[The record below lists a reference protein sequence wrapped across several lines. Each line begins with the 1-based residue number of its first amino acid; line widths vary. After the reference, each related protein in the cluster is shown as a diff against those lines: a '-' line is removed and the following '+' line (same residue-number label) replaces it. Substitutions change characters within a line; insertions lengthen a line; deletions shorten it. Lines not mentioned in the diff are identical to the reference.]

1 MKSANTK
8 NTQLRYIAYMRKST
22 EGDERQALSLGKQE
36 DAIKEAFPGL
46 NIIDWV
52 KESRSAFEAENRPA
66 FDNVL
71 ERIKNGEAD
80 GIVAWK
86 SNRLSRN
93 AFDAGKVVHYIN
105 IGIIKD
111 LKFARENF
119 ENTPDGIKNLQYAL
133 ADSRYYSASLA
144 IDVREGNDR
153 KRKLGWLPQASFSGY
168 KDDLNPLRY
177 EDGQPE
183 KITAVDEERFY
194 LLQKAWKL
202 FLTGEYSVP
211 AILEI
216 LNKQWGYRTRKT
228 PNGGGKPLSRQALY
242 KIFTN
247 VRYTGKIPD
256 PITGELLNGSYQP
269 MVSVDEFNL
278 TQQLLGR
285 RGKPRISEKKN
296 FIYKGIAICGE
307 CGCSI
312 TAEEHTKKSGRKYV
326 YYHCTH
332 KKKDYKC
339 KQPSIEEKELTNQ
352 LEEIFNGLTIR
363 KEFEEWG
370 LETIREM
377 NDEESNDREAL
388 LASQTKAIKDTE
400 AKANKLLDCLL
411 NGIITEEE
419 YTSKSEAIKAELK
432 RLKIEQGQTLENGN
446 DWRETM
452 RRTLNVLFN
461 GRDKFENGDVFAKR
475 EVLQSLGSNTILK
488 DGKISINTYKWLE
501 PIKNEYKNL
510 ESQFLEG
517 SNSDLQIKNA
527 SNEAV
532 RQQWRRVG
540 DSNSRSRSLQTNDL
554 ANRPLQP
561 LG

>member
-1 MKSANTK
+1 
-8 NTQLRYIAYMRKST
+8 MRKST
-22 EGDERQALSLGKQE
+22 EGDERQALSIGKQE
-36 DAIKEAFPGL
+36 DAIREAFPDL
-46 NIIDWV
+46 DIIDWA
-52 KESRSAFEAENRPA
+52 KESRSAFEAENRPV
-66 FDNVL
+66 FDSVL
-71 ERIKNGEAD
+71 ERIKKGEAD

-86 SNRLSRN
+86 INRLSRN
-93 AFDAGKVVHYIN
+93 AFDAGRVAHYIN
-105 IGIIKD
+105 TGVIKD

-119 ENTPDGIKNLQYAL
+119 ENTPDGVKNLQYAL
-133 ADSRYYSASLA
+133 ADSNYYSANLA
-144 IDVREGNDR
+144 LDVKEGNDR

-168 KDDLNPLRY
+168 MDALNPHRY

-183 KITAVDEERFY
+183 KITATDPDRFP
-194 LLQKAWKL
+194 LLQKAWRL

-211 AILEI
+211 AVLEI
-216 LNKQWGYRTRKT
+216 LNNQYGYRTRKT

-247 VRYTGKIPD
+247 VRYAGKIPD
-256 PITGELLNGSYQP
+256 PITGELLDGVYQP
-269 MVSVDEFNL
+269 MVTVEEFNR
-278 TQQLLGR
+278 TQLLLGR
-285 RGKPRISEKKN
+285 RGKPRISEKKS
-296 FIYKGIAICGE
+296 FTYKGIAICGE

-312 TAEEHTKKSGRKYV
+312 TAEEHTKKSGKKYV

-332 KKKDYKC
+332 KKKGYKC
-339 KQPSIEEKELTNQ
+339 HQGSIEERALTKQ
-352 LEEIFNGLTIR
+352 LTEFFNKYTIR

-370 LETIREM
+370 LEAIRAM
-377 NDEESNDREAL
+377 NDKESGQRQHVIKQQTVALEQAEAR
-388 LASQTKAIKDTE
+388 
-400 AKANKLLDCLL
+400 ANRLLDLVIDGTITKEQYSQKVETAKEEVERLREEL
-411 NGIITEEE
+411 NL
-419 YTSKSEAIKAELK
+419 SLK
-432 RLKIEQGQTLENGN
+432 NGN
-446 DWRETM
+446 DWRKAM
-452 RRTLNVLFN
+452 KRTLNVLFG
-461 GRDKFENGDVFAKR
+461 GRNKFENGDVFAKR
-475 EVLQSLGSNTILK
+475 EVLQSLGSNTVLK

-517 SNSDLQIKNA
+517 SNSDLQIKNT

>member
-1 MKSANTK
+1 MKSANAK
-8 NTQLRYIAYMRKST
+8 NAQLRYIAYMRKST

-36 DAIKEAFPGL
+36 DAIREAFPDL

-52 KESRSAFEAENRPA
+52 RESRSAFEAENRPA
-66 FDNVL
+66 FDNIL

-86 SNRLSRN
+86 INRLSRN
-93 AFDAGKVVHYIN
+93 AFDAGKVAHYIN
-105 IGIIKD
+105 TGVIKD
-111 LKFARENF
+111 LKFARESF
-119 ENTPDGIKNLQYAL
+119 ENTPDGVKNLQYSL
-133 ADSRYYSASLA
+133 ADSGYYSANLA
-144 IDVREGNDR
+144 LDVKEGNDR
-153 KRKLGWLPQASFSGY
+153 KRRLGWLPQASISGY
-168 KDDLNPLRY
+168 MDALNPLRY

-183 KITAVDEERFY
+183 KITAIDPERFP
-194 LLQKAWKL
+194 LLQRAWKL

-211 AILEI
+211 AVLEI
-216 LNKQWGYRTRKT
+216 LNNQWGYRTRKT
-228 PNGGGKPLSRQALY
+228 PNSGGTPLSRQALY

-247 VRYTGKIPD
+247 VRYAGKILD
-256 PITGELLNGSYQP
+256 PVTGNLLDGVYQP
-269 MVSVDEFNL
+269 MVSIDEYNL

-307 CGCSI
+307 CGCSV

-339 KQPSIEEKELTNQ
+339 KQQSIEEKELTRQ
-352 LEEIFNGLTIR
+352 LEEIFSGLTIR
-363 KEFEEWG
+363 KEFKEWG
-370 LETIREM
+370 LEVIREM
-377 NDEESNDREAL
+377 NDEVSNNRESL
-388 LASQTKAIKDTE
+388 LASQTKALRDIEIKLN
-400 AKANKLLDCLL
+400 KMLNCLAN
-411 NGIITEEE
+411 GTITEEQF
-419 YTSKSEAIKAELK
+419 TSISTSLEKEKQTLLAEQKA
-432 RLKIEQGQTLENGN
+432 TLENGT

-510 ESQFLEG
+510 ESQFVEG
-517 SNSDLQIKNA
+517 SNSDLQRKNA

-532 RQQWRRVG
+532 CQQWRRVG
-540 DSNSRSRSLQTNDL
+540 DSNSRCRFPHTSDL

>member
-1 MKSANTK
+1 MRKQETK
-8 NTQLRYIAYMRKST
+8 NQKLRYIAYLRKST
-22 EGDERQALSLGKQE
+22 EGDERQTLSMGKQE
-36 DAIKEAFPGL
+36 DAIRETFPDL

-52 KESRSAFEAENRPA
+52 RESRSAFEAENRPA

-71 ERIKNGEAD
+71 ERIRNGEAD
-80 GIVAWK
+80 GIVAWRI
-86 SNRLSRN
+86 NRLSRN
-93 AFDAGKVVHYIN
+93 ALDAGKIAHYIN
-105 IGIIKD
+105 IGVIKD
-111 LKFARENF
+111 LKFTRENF
-119 ENTPDGIKNLQYAL
+119 ENTPDGVKNLQYAL
-133 ADSRYYSASLA
+133 ADSNYYSASLA

-168 KDDLNPLRY
+168 QDELNPLRGK
-177 EDGQPE
+177 DGQPE
-183 KITAVDEERFY
+183 KITAIDPERFP

-211 AILEI
+211 AVLEI
-216 LNKQWGYRTRKT
+216 LNTQYGYRTKKT

-247 VRYTGKIPD
+247 VRYAGKIPD
-256 PITGELLNGSYQP
+256 PITGELLKGSYQP
-269 MVSVDEFNL
+269 MITIDEYNL

-285 RGKPRISEKKN
+285 RGKPRISEKKD

-307 CGCSI
+307 CGCSV
-312 TAEEHTKKSGRKYV
+312 TAEEHAKKSGRKYV

-339 KQPSIEEKELTNQ
+339 KQQSIEEKELTRQ

-377 NDEESNDREAL
+377 NDEESSDREAL
-388 LASQTKAIKDTE
+388 LASQAKTIAENE

-411 NGIITEEE
+411 NGIITDEE
-419 YTSKSEAIKAELK
+419 YKAKSETIKAELK
-432 RLKIEQGQTLENGN
+432 KLKIEQGQTLDNGN

-452 RRTLNVLFN
+452 RRTLNVLFS

-510 ESQFLEG
+510 ESQFVEG
-517 SNSDLQIKNA
+517 SNSDLQRKNA

-532 RQQWRRVG
+532 RQQWRRVLYQVRTIIIN
-540 DSNSRSRSLQTNDL
+540 SNYTIKPT
-554 ANRPLQP
+554 AT
-561 LG
+561 